1 MIPSI
6 DDPTV
11 SFVTMTNGAL
21 IQDIEKSIGTFY
33 LLFSQTK
40 LQLYVLLGKIHKPF
54 APCSLAHF
62 KN

>member
-6 DDPTV
+6 DDPTA

-40 LQLYVLLGKIHKPF
+40 FHPYVLLGKIHQPF